1 MDRYNTNA
9 GTTAEVLDELTE
21 LRDGREQQG
30 RHDKVALYQGAIDQ
44 IVAGADT
51 VRVGSHVWTITDWAE
66 AKAAD
71 FWDRH
76 TKLAAADRRAR
87 HGDTISPPIGEMRD
101 EPAV

>member
-1 MDRYNTNA
+1 MNA
-9 GTTAEVLDELTE
+9 GTMSEVVAELERSRTDRVM
-21 LRDGREQQG
+21 QG
-30 RHDKVALYQGAIDQ
+30 RTDKALEYDRALAEIRN
-44 IVAGADT
+44 GADT